1 MQVDVV
7 DVVDVGWIQ
16 ERSEQSTDGRSKQST
31 NGPMGCLR
39 TAPLADYA
47 ATRLIRPTRGQH
59 LRLCGCSALALG
71 AG

>member
-1 MQVDVV
+1 MRV

-16 ERSEQSTDGRSKQST
+16 ERSEQSTDGRSKQSSY
-31 NGPMGCLR
+31 GAPMGCLR

-47 ATRLIRPTRGQH
+47 ATRLIRPTRVRH
-59 LRLCGCSALALG
+59 LRLCCCSALALG